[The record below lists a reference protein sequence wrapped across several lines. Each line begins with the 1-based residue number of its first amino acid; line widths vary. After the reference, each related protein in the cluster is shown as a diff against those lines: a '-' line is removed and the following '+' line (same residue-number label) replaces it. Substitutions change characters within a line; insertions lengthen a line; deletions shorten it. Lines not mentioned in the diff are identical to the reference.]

1 VSLKIK
7 CKVVLA
13 DSPKL
18 RLISVSDPDCVRRA
32 AATLKAGGLVC
43 YPTDTVYGLG
53 ALACLDEAV
62 RRLFIAKGRSPAKPL
77 PLLLADTTQAEELA
91 APLDTVALRLIGCF
105 WPGALTL
112 VLQKASNFQ
121 SLALAGQ
128 ETLAVRVPDHALLRE
143 VIRQC
148 GGPLVGTSAN
158 RSGDKSA
165 RTVAEAAE
173 QLGTDVDLFLDG
185 GRSAGGREST
195 IVDCTQ
201 TPARIVRQGPITR
214 PQVEAAIGEGVAE

>member
-1 VSLKIK
+1 
-7 CKVVLA
+7 VLA

-18 RLISVSDPDCVRRA
+18 KLISASDPRCVLLA
-32 AATLKAGGLVC
+32 AATLKGGGLVC

-62 RRLFIAKGRSPAKPL
+62 SRLFIAKGRSPTKPL
-77 PLLLADTTQAEELA
+77 PLLLADTTQAEALA
-91 APLDTVALRLIGCF
+91 APLDAVALRLMGRF

-112 VLQKASNFQ
+112 VLPKASNFQ

-165 RTVAEAAE
+165 RTAEEAA
-173 QLGTDVDLFLDG
+173 QHLGKHVDLILDG
-185 GRSAGGREST
+185 GRCVGGLEST

-201 TPARIVRQGPITR
+201 TPARILRQGPITR
-214 PQVEAAIGEGVAE
+214 PQLEAAIGEEIAE